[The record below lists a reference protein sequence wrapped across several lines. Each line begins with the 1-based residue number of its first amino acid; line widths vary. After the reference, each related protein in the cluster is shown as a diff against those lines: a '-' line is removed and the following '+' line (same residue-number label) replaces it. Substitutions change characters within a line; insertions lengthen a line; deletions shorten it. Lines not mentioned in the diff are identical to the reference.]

1 MYELERLLVVHAYIA
16 WIAITARVEA
26 FCREAPLPSIW
37 PVAVFVFYVHTLPS
51 CLLAHLA
58 HINERAVADIQSRGI
73 SVWLSSLMSSV
84 SNLEGVT
91 SGS

>member
-37 PVAVFVFYVHTLPS
+37 PVAVLVFLQCTL
-51 CLLAHLA
+51 CLLVSWP
-58 HINERAVADIQSRGI
+58 IWPI
-73 SVWLSSLMSSV
+73 SMREL
-84 SNLEGVT
+84 
-91 SGS
+91 